1 MLEDFSADHM
11 KCILSISVE
20 QVLQACRTI
29 IEEEV
34 GRTSK

>member
-1 MLEDFSADHM
+1 MLEECSAEHM

-34 GRTSK
+34 GRSSK